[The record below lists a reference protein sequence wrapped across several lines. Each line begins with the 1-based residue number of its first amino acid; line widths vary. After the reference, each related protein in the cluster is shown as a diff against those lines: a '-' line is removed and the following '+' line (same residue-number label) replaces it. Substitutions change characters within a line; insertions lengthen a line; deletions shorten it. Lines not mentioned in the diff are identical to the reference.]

1 MSVGILI
8 TWLKPRLNESR
19 GTGEAHM
26 KITMF
31 IRKVLLAIAAGFEL
45 LTGIALTLVPG
56 VMTRALLGGEI
67 AGAGIGVARICGLAM
82 LALGIA
88 CWPMPQPTL
97 AALRALLIYN
107 LLTTP
112 YLAWQLVR
120 GATGK
125 ALAPALAVHAILAVL
140 LALAYFSAEREE
152 RRLERSE
159 VAVPPPQTADHH
171 GQEPEVKSAAQ

>member
-1 MSVGILI
+1 
-8 TWLKPRLNESR
+8 
-19 GTGEAHM
+19 M
-26 KITMF
+26 KITSL

-45 LTGIALTLVPG
+45 LTGIALTLVPV

-67 AGAGIGVARICGLAM
+67 TGAGIGVARICGLAM

-120 GATGK
+120 GATAKG
-125 ALAPALAVHAILAVL
+125 LAPALAVHAILAVL
-140 LALAYFSAEREE
+140 LALAYFSAERDE
-152 RRLERSE
+152 RRLEKSE
-159 VAVPPPQTADHH
+159 VVAPPPQTADNH
-171 GQEPEVKSAAQ
+171 GQEQKATSASA